1 MHPLILP
8 NPARSFQEN
17 PPSWS
22 HPARSAYL
30 SRVNCTGLQPGL
42 SDCIA
47 VRDILHHKFV
57 DRKMKFRIS
66 LLAALALAL
75 TAGAALDAEPARAQV
90 PKVTAGEVV
99 DRESLKGFVTWATSE
114 FAAITNISD
123 GARVL

>member
-1 MHPLILP
+1 
-8 NPARSFQEN
+8 
-17 PPSWS
+17 
-22 HPARSAYL
+22 
-30 SRVNCTGLQPGL
+30 
-42 SDCIA
+42 
-47 VRDILHHKFV
+47 
-57 DRKMKFRIS
+57 MKFRIS

-99 DRESLKGFVTWATSE
+99 DRESFKGFVTWATSE